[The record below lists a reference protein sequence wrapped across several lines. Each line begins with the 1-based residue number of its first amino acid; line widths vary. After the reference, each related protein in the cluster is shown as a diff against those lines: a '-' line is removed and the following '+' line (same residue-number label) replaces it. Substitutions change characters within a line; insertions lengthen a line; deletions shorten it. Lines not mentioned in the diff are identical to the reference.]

1 MSAQI
6 PNPSIRIPSDMDLAS
21 YARAYIGAYL
31 NAVESEGPEHL
42 PMFARNTPYA
52 IEVCFMQNGCFC
64 MLFDKAERST
74 ISVSTQD
81 WQYVMGKVMSG
92 ISYLVT
98 VYPHEG
104 IAIEDAVSRGKRDAI
119 RDIRTLES
127 SEIVDSIRNLER
139 LIEEMGSTAKA
150 GKTSV
155 KVAESIVLKLEPIRQ
170 AVVRTGPSIDMLS
183 MIDVAKNYPPTPQQM
198 VLDTDGMKLLTT
210 IVKELGSLGAMVK
223 ASQEL
228 DARVEVADD
237 KLRKELEDF
246 KTAVDKKMAKGLGVI
261 LSNTDRKIDKAIGA
275 LTPIAKVD
283 EDESEE
289 PLGGEEDEEQPDEVG
304 EADVSDDEDAFEEL
318 YARVDGLADEV
329 IVLRDLVSRIEIP
342 DLEQLKV
349 LQPDAASREDMDSAI
364 EAVSQDFNGLA
375 KRIKR
380 IEEYLTALSA
390 RRRQQ

>member
-31 NAVESEGPEHL
+31 SAVESEGPEHL

-104 IAIEDAVSRGKRDAI
+104 IAVEDAMSRGKRDAI

-150 GKTSV
+150 GKASV

-183 MIDVAKNYPPTPQQM
+183 MIDVAKNYPPTPQQV

>member
-1 MSAQI
+1 
-6 PNPSIRIPSDMDLAS
+6 MDLAS

-31 NAVESEGPEHL
+31 SAVESEGPEHL

-183 MIDVAKNYPPTPQQM
+183 MIDVAKNYPPTPQQV